1 MIANFTNAN
10 SGNNLNDKKSMEGL
24 NFKIGSMPF
33 TWSNKKQKIHCI
45 IIDWIQIQDLNG
57 SYKGKPY
64 GFKSY

>member
-45 IIDWIQIQDLNG
+45 IID
-57 SYKGKPY
+57 
-64 GFKSY
+64 